1 MPFSCLRYTK
11 ILNIIIQNIR
21 SIFLIIRNFQG
32 ISRFPPNMDTLTY
45 DPYLPELKIIYVVRC
60 STADQRCVLME
71 QEMQAFSPT
80 LD

>member
-1 MPFSCLRYTK
+1 
-11 ILNIIIQNIR
+11 
-21 SIFLIIRNFQG
+21 
-32 ISRFPPNMDTLTY
+32 MDTLTY